1 MMEQLYICRSLDE
14 LNGIARDI
22 IERVSGPQV
31 FALYGE
37 MGSGKTTLIKELCAS
52 LGSIDTVTSPT
63 FALINEYQTDNSGPI
78 YHFDVYRIKK
88 LEEVMDIGYE
98 TYFFSGNYVFIEWPE
113 MISELLPE
121 KYVSIKIRE
130 LDNFSREIRLK
141 Y

>member
-14 LNGIARDI
+14 LANIAADI
-22 IERVSGPQV
+22 LGRVAGPQV

-37 MGSGKTTLIKELCAS
+37 MGSGKTTLIKELCAA
-52 LGSIDTVTSPT
+52 LGTIDNVTSPT
-63 FALINEYQTDNSGPI
+63 FSLVNEYQTDHSGPI
-78 YHFDVYRIKK
+78 YHFDVYRIEKI
-88 LEEVMDIGYE
+88 EEVMDIGYE

-121 KYVSIKIRE
+121 KYVYIKIRE
-130 LDNFSREIRLK
+130 LDDSSREIRLK